1 MTTLADQLNFV
12 TTTLQKSP
20 LCRVVRIIE
29 TDNFSRDQF
38 ALKIRTELPDNHMLQ
53 VRLYYNQ
60 GHVDYAYQFV
70 RNHTPILRWDN
81 KEHFPALSSNPH
93 HFHNASG
100 LVENSPL
107 TGDPVHDLPLVL
119 DYLAST
125 LS

>member
-38 ALKIRTELPDNHMLQ
+38 ALKVRAELTNRQMFQ

-60 GHVDYAYQFV
+60 GHVDYAYQLV
-70 RNHTPILRWDN
+70 RNNIPFLRWDN
-81 KEHFPALSSNPH
+81 KEHFPTLSSNPH

-100 LVENSPL
+100 QVENSPL
-107 TGDPVHDLPLVL
+107 TGDPVQDLPLVL